1 VLPVSTVLWAARATR
16 QLLLRLVWYA
26 EGWWRDQSDPD
37 RLADAC
43 RDADRRSLLGHLG
56 IGAPLQRY
64 VLGGAAESVARCQ
77 HAQGVVVDV
86 RHRPAGGAADR
97 HHSYGHDPEWPPPT
111 HASCLRTSRSPHTS
125 SRSPLAQLIDGLKLV
140 LRQNEIARCGAW
152 QPLAAAL
159 CAGVRAAFSGGAAV
173 LQQVPAPSDA
183 CTSVQGASGS
193 SCRRRCY
200 R

>member
-1 VLPVSTVLWAARATR
+1 MLPVSTVLWAARATR

-140 LRQNEIARCGAW
+140 LRQNEIARCGARQLVARSHPIW
-152 QPLAAAL
+152 PSTYSHPASSPCRLPPRT
-159 CAGVRAAFSGGAAV
+159 CPCTRATR
-173 LQQVPAPSDA
+173 L
-183 CTSVQGASGS
+183 
-193 SCRRRCY
+193 R
-200 R
+200 